1 MVKVT
6 PLVKKQ
12 SLSPIYKNIKEDYE
26 DIKLSEIFKS
36 TIKIKLQ
43 GGFSDGSKG
52 NNEVYTNIATDE
64 KFHCNGLYRSH
75 L

>member
-1 MVKVT
+1 MVEVT

-12 SLSPIYKNIKEDYE
+12 SLSPIYKNIKEGYE

-36 TIKIKLQ
+36 TMKNKLQ
-43 GGFSDGSKG
+43 GGFSNGSKG
-52 NNEVYTNIATDE
+52 NNEVYTNISTDE
-64 KFHCNGLYRSH
+64 KFHCNRLYRPH

>member
-1 MVKVT
+1 MVEVA
-6 PLVKKQ
+6 LVKNQ
-12 SLSPIYKNIKEDYE
+12 SVSPIYKNIKEEYK

-36 TIKIKLQ
+36 TMKIKLQ
-43 GGFSDGSKG
+43 GGFGNGSKG

-64 KFHCNGLYRSH
+64 KFHCHGLYRSN